1 MGYES
6 LSTVIVLVIAV
17 IVVAV
22 WLPARTANGMKR
34 AAEHRQDRY
43 SPSLR
48 IVEAADGRRFG
59 DVKPREA
66 KGAAMPVST
75 TSGKLTPAHIAHVRE
90 LRRQSIRRRQIL
102 VGALLAVTVLVVV
115 LGLTLHFSPLFALIP
130 FSLTVVVLALGANA
144 ARQARE
150 WERKVRR
157 YERTHARTRTPQVT
171 QNARRDQA
179 TAEVAGS
186 RSESAG
192 RSDSDSGDSKAAAVA
207 DKGAR
212 RQMPDETS
220 TEVMEQRQIR
230 RALRAAEIE
239 QTKAKAERERQ
250 RRENQSE
257 AVAEGASQQ
266 SSPSADSIHAE
277 TPDQADAQS
286 SWHTPAE
293 GDTKRASA
301 TEPSLTVRDERDQEM
316 SDATSELA
324 SVTPA
329 RALDVFDMATS
340 QDLISFSLGEPRNE
354 GNAPESLEIKS
365 TRQVSKAEPVA
376 PEVAERLIDEARAAK
391 AADDAQVAEHAESS
405 AKSKV
410 GSDDEAGSD
419 GTGANEA
426 SANVD
431 AVQAEE
437 AESFRER
444 EEHAEVEAPEATSD
458 SLSVGLDSILARR
471 GN

>member
-186 RSESAG
+186 RSESAD
-192 RSDSDSGDSKAAAVA
+192 RSDAGDSKAAVVV
-207 DKGAR
+207 DKGVQ

-230 RALRAAEIE
+230 RALRAAEVE
-239 QTKAKAERERQ
+239 QAKAKAERERQ

-266 SSPSADSIHAE
+266 SSPSADSIYAE

-286 SWHTPAE
+286 SRHTPAE
-293 GDTKRASA
+293 EDTKRASA

-391 AADDAQVAEHAESS
+391 AADDAQAAEKAESS

-444 EEHAEVEAPEATSD
+444 EEHAEVEAPAATSD